1 LTPHI
6 KKIADEL
13 ITIFEK
19 ILDKAAPLENTGEQ
33 ATIQVEREKGQ

>member
-6 KKIADEL
+6 KKITDEL

-19 ILDKAAPLENTGEQ
+19 ILDKAAPLEKVGEQ
-33 ATIQVEREKGQ
+33 TTIQVEREKG